1 MTSPATTSPDASTPI
16 LNLPGNSENSLST
29 DSTTS
34 LRSDNRRISFIGND
48 PPRRR
53 SAQSSGSDSQP
64 VPESTIVSSGRQT
77 PVDGRHPRRISSPP
91 PPSTYQRG
99 VSFDTF
105 DNRDAID
112 GSFTLRYKHKNYQAT
127 RRSRTFLCGTDQN
140 DYSEFA
146 LEWLIDELVDDGDE
160 VICLWVVEKDSKI
173 ASDAS
178 VDEGRYRMEAE
189 KLLNQVIAKNQ
200 HDEKAISLVLELA
213 VGKVQD
219 IIQRMIRIYEP
230 AVLIVGTRGR
240 SLSGMQG
247 LLPGSVSKYCLQ
259 QSPIPVVVVR
269 PSTKREKKK
278 KKRLA
283 DPTRRSYG
291 NILQISEQ
299 QGSGLFNKQVS
310 SDTNVAKLPADEAA
324 AVAEAVGLPRHFQH
338 AHTGSDSKLSTTSSN
353 EDDNGKDVLRSDTPQ
368 LSPDIE
374 DDTGER
380 VLKSP
385 GLGNL
390 DTPPDSED
398 ESESETTRGREL
410 GSSDADDTIP
420 SDISPTEIE
429 EDIDPISSKLQLA
442 DAS

>member
-1 MTSPATTSPDASTPI
+1 M
-16 LNLPGNSENSLST
+16 
-29 DSTTS
+29 
-34 LRSDNRRISFIGND
+34 
-48 PPRRR
+48 
-53 SAQSSGSDSQP
+53 Q
-64 VPESTIVSSGRQT
+64 
-77 PVDGRHPRRISSPP
+77 
-91 PPSTYQRG
+91 
-99 VSFDTF
+99 
-105 DNRDAID
+105 
-112 GSFTLRYKHKNYQAT
+112 
-127 RRSRTFLCGTDQN
+127 
-140 DYSEFA
+140 
-146 LEWLIDELVDDGDE
+146 
-160 VICLWVVEKDSKI
+160 
-173 ASDAS
+173 
-178 VDEGRYRMEAE
+178 
-189 KLLNQVIAKNQ
+189 
-200 HDEKAISLVLELA
+200 
-213 VGKVQD
+213 
-219 IIQRMIRIYEP
+219 IRIYEP

-368 LSPDIE
+368 LSPDME

-420 SDISPTEIE
+420 SDISPTDIE
-429 EDIDPISSKLQLA
+429 EDIDPINSKLQLA

>member
-1 MTSPATTSPDASTPI
+1 MTSATTSPDPVAPI
-16 LNLPGNSENSLST
+16 LNLPITTESSA

-34 LRSDNRRISFIGND
+34 SRSDNRRISFAGED

-64 VPESTIVSSGRQT
+64 LPESTIVSSGRQT
-77 PVDGRHPRRISSPP
+77 PVLDGRFPKRISSPP

-105 DNRDAID
+105 DNRDATD
-112 GSFTLRYKHKNYQAT
+112 GSFTLKYKHKNYQAT

-178 VDEGRYRMEAE
+178 MDEGRYRKEAE
-189 KLLNQVIAKNQ
+189 KLLSQVIAKNQ

-338 AHTGSDSKLSTTSSN
+338 AHTGSDSRLSTTSSTE
-353 EDDNGKDVLRSDTPQ
+353 EDNSKDALRSDSPQ

-374 DDTGER
+374 DENAGR

-398 ESESETTRGREL
+398 ESDTETTRGRDPS
-410 GSSDADDTIP
+410 SSDVDETTP
-420 SDISPTEIE
+420 SDLSITETE
-429 EDIDPISSKLQLA
+429 EDITPLTSKLQLA